1 MKEMPRARL
10 IVHTKRRDLQ
20 FHSRERERKRGRG
33 RERERE
39 RDFINPQL
47 SYRANNNKAVI
58 RKVDNQKQSQFI
70 SIT

>member
-20 FHSRERERKRGRG
+20 FHSRERERETEREEEGG

-39 RDFINPQL
+39 TLLIP
-47 SYRANNNKAVI
+47 S
-58 RKVDNQKQSQFI
+58 
-70 SIT
+70 